1 MKKLAIY
8 HLTTS
13 LPLLVILPL
22 YIYKIIGLA
31 PFAIAVCLYAFVYR
45 PIVDYKR
52 LQEKGLV
59 TKDEFIKSFENIK
72 SEVVLV
78 GCGIQ
83 KDYVSYLKYN
93 NNKIAIDVGALLD
106 AWSGLLTR
114 PWFRKDGKQDYLVL

>member
-1 MKKLAIY
+1 MKKLFFY

-52 LQEKGLV
+52 LHEKGLV
-59 TKDEFIKSFENIK
+59 TKDEFIKSFGFIRFRFLHE
-72 SEVVLV
+72 
-78 GCGIQ
+78 
-83 KDYVSYLKYN
+83 
-93 NNKIAIDVGALLD
+93 LL
-106 AWSGLLTR
+106 
-114 PWFRKDGKQDYLVL
+114 FEK